1 MQGLRLE
8 QDKCYH
14 SSFCHDNY
22 YIGSKIVLYFCCE
35 SGTTVLTGLMLI
47 LCIDEAMSFITATFQ
62 LAVEQKL
69 QRVDQDPLVLEGER
83 R

>member
-1 MQGLRLE
+1 MA
-8 QDKCYH
+8 
-14 SSFCHDNY
+14 
-22 YIGSKIVLYFCCE
+22 SKIVLYFCCE
-35 SGTTVLTGLMLI
+35 SGTTVLTSLMLI
-47 LCIDEAMSFITATFQ
+47 LRIDKAVSFITAIFQ

>member
-1 MQGLRLE
+1 M
-8 QDKCYH
+8 
-14 SSFCHDNY
+14 
-22 YIGSKIVLYFCCE
+22 YFCCE
-35 SGTTVLTGLMLI
+35 SGSTVLIGLMLI
-47 LCIDEAMSFITATFQ
+47 LHIDETVSFITAIFQ

>member
-1 MQGLRLE
+1 M
-8 QDKCYH
+8 
-14 SSFCHDNY
+14 
-22 YIGSKIVLYFCCE
+22 LYFCCE

-47 LCIDEAMSFITATFQ
+47 LRIVEAMSFITATFQ